1 MDLGPPEL
9 LIILGLVIL
18 MFGVGRIGQL
28 GGELGRAIREFRRG
42 LQNEPDPDNPSPS
55 APRTSDTE
63 PSKQ

>member
-18 MFGVGRIGQL
+18 VFGVGRIGQL

-42 LQNEPDPDNPSPS
+42 LQNEPDPDNLSPA
-55 APRTSDTE
+55 APRNPGAERSE
-63 PSKQ
+63 E